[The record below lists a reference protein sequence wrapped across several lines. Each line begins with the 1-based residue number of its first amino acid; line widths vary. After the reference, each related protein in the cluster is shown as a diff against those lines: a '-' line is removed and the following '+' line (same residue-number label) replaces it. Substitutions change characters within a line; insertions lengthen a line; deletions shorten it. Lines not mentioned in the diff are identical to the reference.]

1 MEFEHFLNY
10 LTYERRYSKHT
21 ITAYKNDL
29 QQFSI
34 FLETQSCSTWEEVN
48 SDHLR
53 SWVVSLMQSD
63 FQPGSIHRKI
73 SSLKSFHKFLSA
85 GQYIQEKSFPK
96 VLLPKKAKL
105 LPSFLQEEQ
114 LNKLQNTLNFSTDF
128 YGERDRI
135 ILLLLY
141 QTGMRRSELI
151 SLTDLSIDPHRSVIR
166 ILGKGNK
173 ERLAPISPSILEQL
187 EAYQQLRKEHFGAE
201 FIAPNLLLTDKGK
214 TMYPKYVYKKVKD
227 YLSLVTTMKKKS
239 PHILRHSFATHLA
252 DKGADLNAIKSLLG
266 HSSLAST
273 QVYTHTSIAAL
284 KKAYAQAHPKAKKY
298 SADD

>member
-21 ITAYKNDL
+21 VTAYKNDL
-29 QQFSI
+29 QQFST
-34 FLETQSCSTWEEVN
+34 FLETQDCFTWESVN

-53 SWVVSLMQSD
+53 SWVVSLMQSN

-73 SSLKSFHKFLSA
+73 SSLKSFHKFLTA
-85 GQYIQEKSFPK
+85 GQYIPERSFPQ
-96 VLLPKKAKL
+96 VLLPKKVKT
-105 LPSFLQEEQ
+105 LPSFLQETQ
-114 LNKLQNTLNFSTDF
+114 VSKLQDPLNFSNDF
-128 YGERDRI
+128 NGERNRM

-151 SLTDLSIDPHRSVIR
+151 SLTDQSIDPHRKVIR

-173 ERLAPISPSILEQL
+173 ERLAPISNSILEQIDT
-187 EAYQQLRKEHFGAE
+187 YKQLRKAYFGE
-201 FIAPNLLLTDKGK
+201 DFIAPSLLLTNKGK

-227 YLSLVTTMKKKS
+227 YVSLVTTMKKKS

-284 KKAYAQAHPKAKKY
+284 KEAYAQAHPKAKKN